1 MGLEELLKELNIYYN
16 INHDPRFR
24 GEHPKCAE
32 IHDQLFEIFS
42 GMGEEELRTL
52 LDSMDT
58 EQLEQITGA
67 LMDLDYDWVAD
78 YEQY

>member
-32 IHDQLFEIFS
+32 IHDQLFKIFS

>member
-1 MGLEELLKELNIYYN
+1 MEKLLKELDFFWN

-42 GMGEEELRTL
+42 SMGEGELRAL
-52 LDSMDT
+52 LDGMDV
-58 EQLEQITGA
+58 EQLEQVTGA
-67 LMDLDYDWVAD
+67 LMDLDYDWVVE